1 MKIGVISDT
10 HLGGVTKELMDIF
23 DRHLRDKD
31 VVIHAGD
38 VVSPEVIQFLSQKTF
53 HGVHGNMDPPEVKER
68 LPDRVTVE
76 LAGFSIGIIHGWG
89 AATGLEER
97 ILPMF
102 QGVDMLIYG
111 HTHRPLNEVHDG
123 VRLFNPG
130 TATGYSASGDH
141 SMGILE
147 IGDTIRADIIRL

>member
-23 DRHLRDKD
+23 DRHLKDKD

-38 VVSPEVIQFLSQKTF
+38 VVSPEVIRFLSQKTF
-53 HGVHGNMDPPEVKER
+53 HGVQGNMDPPEVKEL

-76 LAGFSIGIIHGWG
+76 LAGFTIGIIHGWG
-89 AATGLEER
+89 AAAGLEER

-102 QGVDMLIYG
+102 QGVDVLIYG
-111 HTHRPLNEVHDG
+111 HTHRPLNEVDDG

-130 TATGYSASGDH
+130 TATGYSASGNH

-147 IGDTIRADIIRL
+147 IDDTIRADIIRL